1 MWADSGNE
9 GDIMADFN
17 ELIKNYEK
25 IRDYLREFHVY
36 GYKCRNDF
44 DKKSSRSYDNEKRRI
59 ENYLS
64 EYIRYS
70 NSSRGKR
77 LYITADTVDMEENPL
92 FATWHTKTFTKNDIM
107 LHFII
112 LDILNMH
119 DGLTLN
125 EIIDRIINDYLSRF
139 QNVKI
144 PDNMTVRNKLKEYT
158 DIGILYSMK
167 KGKTL
172 QYYINTQGYPQLPY
186 DIAQRLLHVCGYY
199 QNIFPAGVVGNYIRN
214 RVDSTILGSPLFS
227 FRHVYLA
234 NTLDDEVL
242 LHILNAVDEH
252 RIIEFTSG
260 YRRSENSTVK
270 VVPLK
275 ILDNV
280 STGRRYLA
288 AYNIKYKRF
297 STYRIDNVKDVMSGE
312 VINDCD
318 YENHVSNLESLLH
331 KSWGI
336 TIFNKKKLE
345 KIQVKLHIDEINEDY
360 MIKRIQRE
368 GKNGTIDRVA
378 ENTFLYTI
386 EVIDANEMVPWLR
399 TLIGR
404 IISFDC
410 SNKIIEKRFLSD
422 IYSMY
427 DMYKE
432 EEDECI

>member
-1 MWADSGNE
+1 
-9 GDIMADFN
+9 MAEFN

-44 DKKSSRSYDNEKRRI
+44 DIKSSRSYDNEKRRI

-77 LYITADTVDMEENPL
+77 LYITADTIDMEENPL

-125 EIIDRIINDYLSRF
+125 EIIDKILNDYLSRF

-158 DIGILYSMK
+158 DVGILYSIRNGK
-167 KGKTL
+167 KL
-172 QYYINTQGYPQLPY
+172 QYYINTQGYPQLTHEIT
-186 DIAQRLLHVCGYY
+186 DKLLHVCGYY
-199 QNIFPAGVVGNYIRN
+199 QNILPMGVVGNYIRN
-214 RVDSTILGSPLFS
+214 RVDSSIIDNPLFS

-242 LHILNAVDEH
+242 LNILKAINEY
-252 RIIEFTSG
+252 RTIEFTSG
-260 YRRSENSTVK
+260 YRKSINNCIK
-270 VVPLK
+270 AIPLK

-288 AYNIKYKRF
+288 AYNIKYARI
-297 STYRIDNVKDVMSGE
+297 STFRIDNIKDVKLDE
-312 VINDCD
+312 ANNE
-318 YENHVSNLESLLH
+318 YEYDNYVHCLEILLK

-336 TIFNKKKLE
+336 TVFNKKNLD
-345 KIQVKLHIDEINEDY
+345 KIEVKLYIDEKYEDY
-360 MIKRIQRE
+360 MIKRIKRE
-368 GKNGTIDRVA
+368 GKHGILNRVT

-404 IISFDC
+404 IISFNC

-422 IYSMY
+422 IYAMY
-427 DMYKE
+427 EMYKE
-432 EEDECI
+432 EENECI